1 MIELK
6 NAYAISLEGT
16 LQNLADEKIVCTV
29 KGMNLIGKLKE
40 LTMEQPH
47 IDRMLIGNYYIAGG
61 RRHRPQVTITFDLAD
76 INLSPEEGEE
86 E

>member
-6 NAYAISLEGT
+6 NAYTISRKGT
-16 LQNLADEKIVCTV
+16 LQNLTDEKIVCTIRD
-29 KGMNLIGKLKE
+29 MNLTGKLKE
-40 LTMEQPH
+40 LTIEQPYV
-47 IDRMLIGNYYIAGG
+47 DRMPIGNYYIARG
-61 RRHRPQVTITFDLAD
+61 RRHRSQVTITFDLAD